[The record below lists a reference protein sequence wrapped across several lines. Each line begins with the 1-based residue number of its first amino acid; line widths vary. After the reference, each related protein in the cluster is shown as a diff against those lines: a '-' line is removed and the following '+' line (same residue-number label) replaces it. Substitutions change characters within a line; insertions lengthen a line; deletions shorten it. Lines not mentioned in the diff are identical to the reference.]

1 MPHGRPTSKYLEC
14 AMSIPVLDADIES
27 ELADMRDV
35 PLSEISGGSCQ
46 IPARDDISAFNSSI

>member
-1 MPHGRPTSKYLEC
+1 MEC

-27 ELADMRDV
+27 ELADVRDV